1 MVSLISEL
9 GRGGSKRGEI
19 VPGGD
24 EGEEEGELHVDFGVW
39 DRRCWCLELKM
50 LLLMLSFCAASSHLI
65 YSSIPYCF

>member
-39 DRRCWCLELKM
+39 DRRCC
-50 LLLMLSFCAASSHLI
+50 C
-65 YSSIPYCF
+65 